1 MDDVKACNMEKRL
14 FIYIVLLLL
23 GIQLSAQQT
32 TQYRYQIFD
41 DYLLNPAYVGSMNYY
56 PVNIGR
62 DQRFYGLNGKS
73 PESYYLSLHSRVGE
87 GYVFAKDGK
96 INKFFDKFGNIALG
110 LQLFQYKYGPTRET
124 NIGVTYGYHL
134 DLNQNIKR
142 KNPRKLVLAVTPR
155 LKRLGVV
162 YSDLLLQNS
171 PLDGNAHGANLVDP
185 ALGDQDHLPSWMFT
199 ADVGALYT
207 SVHGEFGFGS
217 IDVFRTRNRL
227 ESDFIYYNDSI
238 VEDPY
243 NFMYPTKLFANAKLT
258 FVEMYKS
265 PKLDVNFVPTVSA
278 LYGPKN
284 NSTEIFV
291 DLMLQSLFKQHIA
304 GIRSEIKMIAE
315 IGLNV
320 FHTRIYDPATFI
332 QPYCTFDFDNIMI
345 TYAHTI
351 NVDSDLVKSE
361 TGVKGGNQ
369 ISVILKIGND
379 RTYRTIRG
387 NSSWY
392 K

>member
-1 MDDVKACNMEKRL
+1 
-14 FIYIVLLLL
+14 
-23 GIQLSAQQT
+23 
-32 TQYRYQIFD
+32 
-41 DYLLNPAYVGSMNYY
+41 
-56 PVNIGR
+56 
-62 DQRFYGLNGKS
+62 
-73 PESYYLSLHSRVGE
+73 
-87 GYVFAKDGK
+87 
-96 INKFFDKFGNIALG
+96 
-110 LQLFQYKYGPTRET
+110 
-124 NIGVTYGYHL
+124 
-134 DLNQNIKR
+134 
-142 KNPRKLVLAVTPR
+142 LAVTPR

-185 ALGDQDHLPSWMFT
+185 ALGDLDHLRSWMFT

-243 NFMYPTKLFANAKLT
+243 NFMYPTKLFVNTKLT

-265 PKLDVNFVPTVSA
+265 AKFDVNFVPTVSA

-291 DLMLQSLFKQHIA
+291 DLMLQGLFKQHIA
-304 GIRSEIKMIAE
+304 GIRSEIKMIGE

-320 FHTRIYDPATFI
+320 FHTRIYDPATFF

-345 TYAHTI
+345 TYAHTV
-351 NVDSDLVKSE
+351 NVDSDLVNVS
-361 TGVKGGNQ
+361 GVSGGNQ